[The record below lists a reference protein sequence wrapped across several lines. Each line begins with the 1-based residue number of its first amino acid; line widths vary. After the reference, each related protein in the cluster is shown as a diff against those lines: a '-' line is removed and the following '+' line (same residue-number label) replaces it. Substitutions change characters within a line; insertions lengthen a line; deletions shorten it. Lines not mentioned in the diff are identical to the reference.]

1 MIRRIFFP
9 ILVFFLLIN
18 DVQTTSDEYKRGQEA
33 FQLLKE
39 TKQRVK
45 HGIRMYYIFKR
56 KSNIVLF

>member
-45 HGIRMYYIFKR
+45 HGIRMYYIF
-56 KSNIVLF
+56 